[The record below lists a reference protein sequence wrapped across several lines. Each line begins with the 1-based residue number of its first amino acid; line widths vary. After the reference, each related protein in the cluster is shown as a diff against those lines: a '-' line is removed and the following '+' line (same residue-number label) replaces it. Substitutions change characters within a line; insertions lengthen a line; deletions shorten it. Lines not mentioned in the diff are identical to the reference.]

1 LTLVDPD
8 NRRPVDFDAAQRSL
22 DQLQELRASNGA
34 ELMDRLFRD
43 SPQLAK
49 LHVTSTLLNLR
60 RSDPDLFSR
69 GRYEPL
75 PVSGERQEHLH
86 AFSRSL
92 EDRLVIVVVPRWQ
105 FTLTNGE
112 QVLPRGAIWGDT
124 RISAEMGR
132 QDESFTEL
140 LSGTSVTARTDDT
153 GIYIAAADALAQF
166 PLAVL
171 LRSGADTER
180 SPGTDR

>member
-1 LTLVDPD
+1 
-8 NRRPVDFDAAQRSL
+8 
-22 DQLQELRASNGA
+22 
-34 ELMDRLFRD
+34 MDRLFRD

-49 LHVTSTLLNLR
+49 LYVTSTLLNLR
-60 RSDPDLFSR
+60 RSDPELFSR
-69 GRYEPL
+69 GRYEAL

-92 EDRLVIVVVPRWQ
+92 EDRLVIVIVPRWLS
-105 FTLTNGE
+105 TLTNGE

-124 RISAEMGR
+124 RISAEMPH

-140 LSGTSVTARTDDT
+140 LSGVQVTVRKDDA
-153 GIYIAAADALAQF
+153 GIHIAAADALAQF

-171 LRSGADTER
+171 LRSGAGTER